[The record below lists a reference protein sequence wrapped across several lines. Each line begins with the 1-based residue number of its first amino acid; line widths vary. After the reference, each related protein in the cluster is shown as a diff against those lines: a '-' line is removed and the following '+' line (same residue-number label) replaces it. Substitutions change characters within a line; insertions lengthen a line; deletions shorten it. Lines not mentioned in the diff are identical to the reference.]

1 MITINFFT
9 LLRLEMGINGIEI
22 HLNEPMKV
30 GDVLMKSEKILKK
43 PFLYSLLD
51 GGSLL
56 DRTIILL
63 NGRNI
68 RHINSLNTLV
78 KNGDRIDIFPPGGG
92 G

>member
-1 MITINFFT
+1 MITVNFFT
-9 LLRLEMGINGIEI
+9 LLRLEIGINGIEI
-22 HLNEPMKV
+22 YLDEPMKI
-30 GDVLMKSEKILKK
+30 GDVLMKSETLLRK

-51 GGSLL
+51 GESLL

-78 KNGDRIDIFPPGGG
+78 KMEIG
-92 G
+92 